1 MRVLK
6 IWRGYRKIGP
16 SCGLS
21 SFFVD
26 FGFGLSLTP
35 EELLTKLDKEHLF
48 LGATIVLRNSPVKE
62 KGVGILVEG
71 LKSVNLRVEVEESGR
86 TKDPLWFPKVDRWVV
101 DWSTNPEFNY
111 NALRPRQDLLLC
123 RDITKLTSFIE
134 ATSKM
139 RCLLGVI
146 SNSPDNLWEAVKNTE
161 VRVYGTED

>member
-16 SCGLS
+16 SCGLP

-35 EELLTKLDKEHLF
+35 EDLLTKLDREHLF

-86 TKDPLWFPKVDRWVV
+86 TKDPLWFPKVDRWLV
-101 DWSTNPEFNY
+101 DWVKDSEFNL
-111 NALRPRQDLLLC
+111 NAMRARQDLLLC
-123 RDITKLTSFIE
+123 RDINKLDEFIE
-134 ATSKM
+134 STSKL

-146 SNSPDNLWEAVKNTE
+146 SDNPESIWDKVKNTE
-161 VRVYGTED
+161 VRVYGKEH